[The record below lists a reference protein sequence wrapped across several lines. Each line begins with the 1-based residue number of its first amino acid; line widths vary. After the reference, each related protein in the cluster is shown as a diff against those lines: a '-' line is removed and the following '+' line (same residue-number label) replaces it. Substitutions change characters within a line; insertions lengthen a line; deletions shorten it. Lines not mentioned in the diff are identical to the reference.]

1 MDPQHA
7 KRFVTSSLDAVQTW
21 ERAQLFLAEAAT
33 LCEVALLAVDRAQTL
48 RFQLPT
54 VAGS

>member
-7 KRFVTSSLDAVQTW
+7 ERFVTSSLDAVQTW
-21 ERAQLFLAEAAT
+21 ERAQLFLAEAAA

-54 VAGS
+54 VGGS

>member
-7 KRFVTSSLDAVQTW
+7 ERCLTSYLDAVQTW
-21 ERAQLFLAEAAT
+21 EHAQLLVAEAAA
-33 LCEVALLAVDRAQTL
+33 LCEAALRAVDRAQTL

-54 VAGS
+54 VVRS